1 MKERVK
7 GGNKRWL
14 HYDKPTPNS
23 VRERNI
29 AVTSY
34 YNQQTIDIAAER
46 PSVRL
51 TPATIMYASITADKK
66 HDNIRNRAV
75 NMRSKP
81 LCNSFRFN
89 FWIELGG
96 KKAKRQS
103 KATILTRMVFR
114 SAQYLHRELP
124 IRVAHRIASF
134 RSLPFIV
141 GCNPTILAVHELYI
155 RAFHILN
162 DFPEIRCNEDVVK
175 YDAILKT
182 LLEDHKDVIGSLA
195 QGFKVREKR
204 HFYF

>member
-89 FWIELGG
+89 FWIELGILIG
-96 KKAKRQS
+96 EKTKQSHYIDEDGVQECTVPTQGAAHPSGAQDREFPQSPLHSGLQPHHPCRPRALYPGIPHPKR
-103 KATILTRMVFR
+103 
-114 SAQYLHRELP
+114 LP
-124 IRVAHRIASF
+124 RDTLQR
-134 RSLPFIV
+134 R
-141 GCNPTILAVHELYI
+141 
-155 RAFHILN
+155 
-162 DFPEIRCNEDVVK
+162 RC
-175 YDAILKT
+175 
-182 LLEDHKDVIGSLA
+182 
-195 QGFKVREKR
+195 
-204 HFYF
+204 